1 MVKRNAGRDHV
12 FVTAAPCLRHISR
25 RWVYCTS
32 SNDLRRK
39 RVCEKTNK
47 FVFKRI
53 STLISAFSSR
63 NSHIRPSF
71 QSFFAFPRTKR
82 CAFPRSISQ
91 AALDFGFSRH
101 RNIDVFCAL
110 FVDCS
115 TILSYNASAEP
126 LKYRSSIHQ
135 ERSCVRGYQSI

>member
-1 MVKRNAGRDHV
+1 MVKRNTGRDHG

-53 STLISAFSSR
+53 PTLISAFSSR

-71 QSFFAFPRTKR
+71 QSFLAFPRTKR
-82 CAFPRSISQ
+82 CAFLRSISQ

-101 RNIDVFCAL
+101 RNIDFFALHLLTAQQFCRIMPHRKPFEKGMTL
-110 FVDCS
+110 WMPVDLNS
-115 TILSYNASAEP
+115 FP
-126 LKYRSSIHQ
+126 R
-135 ERSCVRGYQSI
+135 

>member
-1 MVKRNAGRDHV
+1 MVKRNTGRDHG

-32 SNDLRRK
+32 SNNLRRK

-53 STLISAFSSR
+53 PTLISAFSSR

-71 QSFFAFPRTKR
+71 QSFFWRFHERSAALFCVQSLKPLWISAFPVTGISIFFALYLLTAQQFCRIMPHRKPFEKGMTLWTPVDLNS
-82 CAFPRSISQ
+82 FPR
-91 AALDFGFSRH
+91 
-101 RNIDVFCAL
+101 
-110 FVDCS
+110 
-115 TILSYNASAEP
+115 
-126 LKYRSSIHQ
+126 
-135 ERSCVRGYQSI
+135 